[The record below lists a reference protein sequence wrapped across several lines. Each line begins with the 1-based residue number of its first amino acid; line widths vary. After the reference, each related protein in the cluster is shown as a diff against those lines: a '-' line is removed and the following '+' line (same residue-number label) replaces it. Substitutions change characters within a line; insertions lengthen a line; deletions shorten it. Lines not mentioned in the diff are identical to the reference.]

1 MRRRLVISVLTAAMC
16 GTALVGTA
24 SSASADVKA
33 VKAVKAVDCRKVKCV
48 ALTFDDGPV
57 ADTKRLLK
65 TLSDRNI
72 RVTFYLV
79 GQNVQRNPSV
89 AKSIAKAGHQIG
101 NHSWDHADLTKLSAA
116 KINAEFSRTD
126 TAIRQATGLRPS
138 TVRAPYGA
146 NNAAVRKAAARPLVH
161 WSIDTL
167 DWKYRDTARLIKTVT
182 TQSRPGDIVLMHDIH
197 KTTVSAVPAI
207 ITGLKSRGFH
217 IVTVDQ
223 LFAPAKLPAGKVTY
237 DNRKA
242 YRP

>member
-1 MRRRLVISVLTAAMC
+1 MRRRLIVPVVMAAMC

-24 SSASADVKA
+24 SSASA
-33 VKAVKAVDCRKVKCV
+33 AVKAVDCRKVKCV

-65 TLSDRNI
+65 TLSDRNV
-72 RVTFYLV
+72 RATFYLV
-79 GQNVQRNPSV
+79 GQNVARNPSV
-89 AKSIAKAGHQIG
+89 AKAIANGGNQIG

-116 KINAEFSRTD
+116 KISSQFSRTD
-126 TAIRQATGLRPS
+126 TAIRNATGLRPS

-167 DWKYRDTARLIKTVT
+167 DWKYRDTARLIRTVT
-182 TQSRPGDIVLMHDIH
+182 TQTRPGDIVLMHDIH
-197 KTTVSAVPAI
+197 KTTVSAVPGI

-242 YRP
+242 YKP